1 MADVFLCESEHEG
14 FCVPLLEAMV
24 FDVPIIAYSSSAIP
38 YTLGDSGIMFT
49 EKDHRIVAELIN
61 LVVTDEDFREK
72 IIDGQRKRL
81 ADFEINKV
89 KSEFMELIKPYIS

>member
-1 MADVFLCESEHEG
+1 MLFRS
-14 FCVPLLEAMV
+14 